1 MSLRIRTNVA
11 SEQVQTNLSRIS
23 TKNESSLQRLS
34 SGKRINKASD
44 DAAGLAIS
52 KKLEAQTRGL
62 RQAIRNTND
71 GTALIQTAE
80 GGLNEATNLLTR
92 MREISIQSASGT
104 VGLEEKNLLNSEYQQ
119 LIQEIDRISESTT
132 FNGVS
137 LLNGRGN
144 DEVNFQVGTFAGD
157 ENRITVNASETDI
170 TSDNID
176 VAGLSISERDDALE
190 SIEYLDNAIQQVNG
204 FRANLGAIQSRLRST
219 VSNLEVQVIN
229 QENARS
235 VIEDVDVAQEAAKLA
250 STNVIKA
257 AGIAT
262 LSQANNIPNSA
273 LKLLN

>member
-1 MSLRIRTNVA
+1 MSLRIRSNMA
-11 SEQVQTNLSRIS
+11 SEQIQTNLSRIS
-23 TKNESSLQRLS
+23 QKHESSLQRLS
-34 SGKRINKASD
+34 SGKRINKALD
-44 DAAGLAIS
+44 DAAGLAIA

-71 GTALIQTAE
+71 GTAFIQTAE

-104 VGLEEKNLLNSEYQQ
+104 VGPEEKGFLDVEYQQ

-144 DEVNFQVGTFAGD
+144 DEVSFQVGTFAGD
-157 ENRITVNASETDI
+157 ENQISFDASKTDI

-176 VAGLSISERDDALE
+176 VAGLSIAEQDDALE
-190 SIEYLDNAIQQVNG
+190 SIEYLDSAIQQVNS
-204 FRANLGAIQSRLRST
+204 FRANLGAVQSRLNST
-219 VSNLEVQVIN
+219 TANLEVQVLN

-235 VIEDVDVAQEAAKLA
+235 VIEDVDVAHESSKLA
-250 STNVIKA
+250 STNVIKN

-262 LSQANNIPNSA
+262 LAQANHIPNAA